1 MSGDRYHIRDQYA
14 CYFITMTVVYWIDIF
29 SRKEYRDIIV
39 ESLNYCVD
47 HKGLELYAWV
57 LMTNHLHI
65 IGRIIPKEDGKEDQV
80 GMSAFL
86 RDFKKFT
93 SKKIIKSMEFLPES
107 RKKWM
112 LDKFSFA
119 AKRTGRAKNYKIWKD
134 DNHAIDLD
142 HNGIDVMQKM
152 DYVHNNP
159 VDAGWVLEPDQYLYS
174 SAIDYAG
181 KKGLVKVK
189 VI

>member
-1 MSGDRYHIRDQYA
+1 MSGDRYLIHDQNA
-14 CYFITMTVVYWIDIF
+14 CYFITMTIVYWIDIF
-29 SRKEYRDIIV
+29 SRKEYRDVIV

-47 HKGLELYAWV
+47 HKGLELHAWA

-65 IGRIIPKEDGKEDQV
+65 IGRIIPNDDDMEDQR

-93 SKKIIKSMEFLPES
+93 SKKMIKTMESIPES
-107 RKKWM
+107 RKEWM
-112 LDKFSFA
+112 LDKFSYA
-119 AKRTGRAKNYKIWKD
+119 AKRTRRAKKYKIWKD

-142 HNGIDVMQKM
+142 HNGIDVMQKV

-159 VDAGWVLEPDQYLYS
+159 VVAGWVLEPDQYLHS
-174 SAIDYAG
+174 SAMDYTG

-189 VI
+189 VL

>member
-1 MSGDRYHIRDQYA
+1 MSGDRYIIQDQYA

-29 SRKEYRDIIV
+29 SRREYRDIIV
-39 ESLNYCVD
+39 DSLNYCVD
-47 HKGLELYAWV
+47 HKGLELNAWV

-65 IGRIIPKEDGKEDQV
+65 VGRVVKNPDLAGV
-80 GMSAFL
+80 SGMSGFL

-93 SKKIIKSMEFLPES
+93 SKEIIKTMGSIPES
-107 RKKWM
+107 RKDWL

-119 AKRTGRAKNYKIWKD
+119 ARRTGRARNYKIWKD

-142 HNGIDVMQKM
+142 NNGIDTMQKV

-159 VDAGWVLEPDQYLYS
+159 VVSGWVLEPEHYAYS
-174 SAIDYAG
+174 SAMDYAG
-181 KKGLVKVK
+181 GKGLVKVS
-189 VI
+189 IL